1 MDIQERILNLINK
14 RGWSLYRLAKE
25 TGIHATT
32 VYDWFNDNHF
42 TPSRKSIEIIC
53 AAMDVSV
60 AEFFSGI
67 EENQL
72 NDEQILLLELFSKV
86 PQNKKQFVF
95 DLLRTLAD

>member
-1 MDIQERILNLINK
+1 MDI
-14 RGWSLYRLAKE
+14 
-25 TGIHATT
+25 
-32 VYDWFNDNHF
+32 
-42 TPSRKSIEIIC
+42 
-53 AAMDVSV
+53 SV